1 MANRFPLVLDTSSGN
16 KIAEIAAGDN
26 LDLRQTSIVDVQDI
40 TALGNINAA
49 SVSVNGQ
56 DIKPGVFTDLT
67 DAPNSYTGN
76 ENFIIRVNSA
86 GTGLEFFQLGG
97 DAQPLSV
104 TELAISGDI
113 QPTVAPGGD
122 IGSTTQGFNA
132 IFANYFQGSIKG
144 NNGST
149 VFDAATNQIP
159 YSVIVGGPTAMS
171 DLTND
176 LGFVTN
182 AQLNDGTVTVEI
194 KNTGDL
200 QGSVFGE
207 DSTLLVD
214 HINGRINAARL
225 TRNGAN
231 DGQTI
236 VWNTATELWEP
247 GTAGDITGFASN
259 KTDTLTVQDG
269 YKITFAAAIGNI
281 EGNQINITPAGGYTV
296 DLGNTRMQANA
307 GIQPTNN
314 AEGAIGTA
322 TKKFNEGHF
331 VTLTADTLL
340 GAFQGDLVNDETRS
354 NAIVAGDKT
363 ATNGGYGFHLV
374 NTTGGVTNASLNFNG
389 NDLITANLVNAT
401 GEISGNVYGDDSTIL
416 VDGLNN
422 KIRGDIEFAV
432 TEGYIAGKNINITP
446 AGGYFVKLGNTEVT
460 GTVTPAVDG
469 AGNLGTVSKKFGQG
483 YFSTVNATTIDADNV
498 IADVLTATSFNITG
512 SGVGTFSSGG
522 DLVIDTGNRI
532 ILQGG
537 PAKFPILTT
546 TERDAF
552 PTVDADTIYNST
564 DDRFQF
570 RQNGQ
575 WITLHEGSFNGDV
588 IGNVTGD
595 LIGNI
600 IGADR
605 NGAVA
610 PADVTITAGDE
621 TTASQNGADVTISG
635 GAPGAGGTH
644 GGVNIGNAAGA
655 NQIDGDTTFGNN
667 VIVTGN
673 MTVSGTTT
681 TINTEEVNIADN
693 IIILNSNFTGAG
705 PTESGG
711 IEIERGNEA
720 NKSFVWDETTDK
732 WTLGTETLVAGT
744 VEAAFI
750 GTFDGDMTGTMS
762 GDDSTILVDGVNNKI
777 VGPVETFSLRTTN
790 ATIALGYL
798 AGQTDQENSS
808 VAIGNQAGNNAQTG
822 GAVGIGYKAGNN
834 TQGLGAVALGY
845 QAGQNTQGGNAIAI
859 GELAG
864 QTNQSGHG
872 IALGY
877 ATGQTA
883 QGESA
888 IAIGKLAGYANQAAN
903 SIVLN
908 ATGLE
913 LNNTQ
918 ASSLVIKPVRD
929 AVGTT
934 VVMYDATSGEITHTA
949 TPGTLAANIDQTTV
963 AIGATTATAVNI
975 GNAGST
981 TTLSGPLSV
990 GSTMSFTGTPQG
1002 TIENSE
1008 QTTTIRLFDT
1018 TYTGATSGA
1027 QMILQTPLVTVSNNF
1042 QVDGTTQF
1050 TNQVTSP
1057 NGFKGSVYSDAGALV
1072 IDGATGTLAGDG
1084 VTGAGTTTFTI
1095 TTPDTSDATVPEAIQ
1110 LEPGDA
1116 NATGQA
1122 GGNIALLA
1130 GASNDD
1136 AGGTVILRA
1145 GASTSGTGGTTY
1157 IDGGDGATDGNVA
1170 IGTGHL
1176 TSATAEIIIG
1186 ASGATD
1192 TTVDGNRLRVRTTNI
1207 PTTSKGASGDRI
1219 GEVAFDGA
1227 AIYFCVADYTN
1238 GSPDIWRKQ
1247 AWGNGAAW
1255 S

>member
-16 KIAEIAAGDN
+16 KIAELAAGDN

-104 TELAISGDI
+104 TDLAISGDI

-122 IGSTTQGFNA
+122 IGSTSQGFNA

-281 EGNQINITPAGGYTV
+281 EGSQINITPAVGYTV

-322 TKKFNEGHF
+322 SKKFNEGHF

-363 ATNGGYGFHLV
+363 AANGGYGFHLV

-446 AGGYFVKLGNTEVT
+446 VGGYFVKLGNTEVT

-469 AGNLGTVSKKFGQG
+469 AGNLGTVAKKFGQG

-552 PTVDADTIYNST
+552 PTIDADTIYNST

-575 WITLHEGSFNGDV
+575 WITLHEGSFNGNV

-595 LIGNI
+595 LTGNI

-621 TTASQNGADVTISG
+621 TTASQNGASVTISG
-635 GAPGAGGTH
+635 GSPGAGGTH
-644 GGVNIGNAAGA
+644 GGVNIGNTAGA
-655 NQIDGDTTFGNN
+655 NQIDGDTTFGND

-673 MTVSGTTT
+673 MTVNGTTT
-681 TINTEEVNIADN
+681 TVNTEEVNIADN
-693 IIILNSNFTGAG
+693 IILLNSNFTGAG

-711 IEIERGNEA
+711 IEIERGDEA
-720 NKSFVWDETTDK
+720 NKSFVWDETADK
-732 WTLGTETLVAGT
+732 WTLGTETLVAATFEGAHVGT
-744 VEAAFI
+744 L
-750 GTFDGDMTGTMS
+750 DGDVEGS
-762 GDDSTILVDGVNNKI
+762 VFGDDSTVLVDGANNKI
-777 VGPVETFSLRTTN
+777 VGDIETSSLRTSETK
-790 ATIALGYL
+790 IALGIF
-798 AGQTDQENSS
+798 AGVTTQGIEAIAIGKEAGKNTQGDDAVAVGSEAGEIVQGASS
-808 VAIGNQAGNNAQTG
+808 VAIGKKAGHTRQSDSATALGANAGQLYQG
-822 GAVGIGYKAGNN
+822 ADAVAVGKTAGYDNQGDNAVAVGYGAGSF
-834 TQGLGAVALGY
+834 TQGEDAVAVGNAAGYTGQGADAVALG
-845 QAGQNTQGGNAIAI
+845 
-859 GELAG
+859 
-864 QTNQSGHG
+864 TN
-872 IALGY
+872 
-877 ATGQTA
+877 
-883 QGESA
+883 
-888 IAIGKLAGYANQAAN
+888 AGYTDQAAN
-903 SIVLN
+903 SIVIN
-908 ATGLE
+908 ATGNI
-913 LNNTQ
+913 LNNIVEDTF
-918 ASSLVIKPVRD
+918 VVKPVRND
-929 AVGTT
+929 TGTT
-934 VVMYDATSGEITHTA
+934 Y
-949 TPGTLAANIDQTTV
+949 LQY
-963 AIGATTATAVNI
+963 
-975 GNAGST
+975 NAGSGEVT
-981 TTLSGPLSV
+981 YSDTLSGTLNI

-1008 QTTTIRLFDT
+1008 QTTTIRLFDS

-1027 QMILQTPLVTVSNNF
+1027 QMILQTPLVTVSNNL

-1057 NGFKGSVYSDAGALV
+1057 NGFKGSVYSDANVLV
-1072 IDGATGTLAGDG
+1072 VDGATGTLSGDG

-1095 TTPDTSDATVPEAIQ
+1095 TTPDTSDASVPEAIH

-1116 NATGQA
+1116 SLTGQA

-1145 GASTSGTGGTTY
+1145 GGSTTGTGGTTY

-1192 TTVDGNRLRVRTTNI
+1192 TTVDGNRFRIRTTNI

>member
-104 TELAISGDI
+104 TDLAISGDI

-259 KTDTLTVQDG
+259 KTDTLTVQNG

-363 ATNGGYGFHLV
+363 AANGGYGFHLV

-537 PAKFPILTT
+537 PAKFPVLTT

-552 PTVDADTIYNST
+552 PTIDADTIYNST

-575 WITLHEGSFNGDV
+575 WITLHEGTFNGDV

-595 LIGNI
+595 LTGNI
-600 IGADR
+600 TGADR

-711 IEIERGNEA
+711 IEIERGDEA
-720 NKSFVWDETTDK
+720 NKSFIWNETTDK

-750 GTFDGDMTGTMS
+750 GTFDGDMSGTMS
-762 GDDSTILVDGVNNKI
+762 GDDSTILVDGNNNKI
-777 VGPVETFSLRTTN
+777 VGDIDTASLRTSEDK
-790 ATIALGYL
+790 IALGEG
-798 AGQTDQENSS
+798 AGASNQAYGG
-808 VAIGNQAGNNAQTG
+808 VAIGNLTGTVDQGSQAV
-822 GAVGIGYKAGNN
+822 AVGVSAGRER
-834 TQGLGAVALGY
+834 QGSQATALGRY
-845 QAGQNTQGGNAIAI
+845 AGQNDQGISAVAIGNRAGRETQGADAIAI
-859 GELAG
+859 GQLAG
-864 QTNQSGHG
+864 ET
-872 IALGY
+872 
-877 ATGQTA
+877 
-883 QGESA
+883 
-888 IAIGKLAGYANQAAN
+888 NQAAN

-908 ATGLE
+908 ATGSAVE
-913 LNNTQ
+913 NTT
-918 ASSLVIKPVRD
+918 ASSLVIKPIRD

-934 VVMYDATSGEITHTA
+934 VVMYDATSGEVTHTA
-949 TPGTLAANIDQTTV
+949 TPGTLAADLDQATV

-981 TTLSGPLSV
+981 TTLSGPLSI

-1018 TYTGATSGA
+1018 TYTGATNGA

-1057 NGFKGSVYSDAGALV
+1057 NGFKGSVYSDAGTLV

-1116 NATGQA
+1116 SATGQA

-1219 GEVAFDGA
+1219 GEVAFDGT

>member
-104 TELAISGDI
+104 TDLAISGDI

-259 KTDTLTVQDG
+259 KTDTLTVQNG

-363 ATNGGYGFHLV
+363 AANGGYGFHLV

-537 PAKFPILTT
+537 PAKFPVLTT

-552 PTVDADTIYNST
+552 PTIDADTIYNST

-575 WITLHEGSFNGDV
+575 WITLHEGTFNGDV

-595 LIGNI
+595 LTGNI
-600 IGADR
+600 TGADR

-711 IEIERGNEA
+711 IEIERGDEA
-720 NKSFVWDETTDK
+720 NKSFIWNETTDK

-750 GTFDGDMTGTMS
+750 GTFDGDMSGTMS
-762 GDDSTILVDGVNNKI
+762 GDDSTILVDGNNNKI
-777 VGPVETFSLRTTN
+777 VGDIDTASLRTSEDK
-790 ATIALGYL
+790 IALGEG
-798 AGQTDQENSS
+798 AGASNQAYGG
-808 VAIGNQAGNNAQTG
+808 VAIGNLTGTVDQGSQAV
-822 GAVGIGYKAGNN
+822 AVGVSAGRER
-834 TQGLGAVALGY
+834 QGSQATALGRY
-845 QAGQNTQGGNAIAI
+845 AGQNDQGISAVAIGNRAGRETQGADAIAI
-859 GELAG
+859 GQLAG
-864 QTNQSGHG
+864 ET
-872 IALGY
+872 
-877 ATGQTA
+877 
-883 QGESA
+883 
-888 IAIGKLAGYANQAAN
+888 NQAAN

-908 ATGLE
+908 ATGSAVE
-913 LNNTQ
+913 NTT

-934 VVMYDATSGEITHTA
+934 VVMYDATSGEVTHTA
-949 TPGTLAANIDQTTV
+949 TPGTLAADLDQATV

-981 TTLSGPLSV
+981 TTLSGPLSI

-1018 TYTGATSGA
+1018 TYTGATNGA

-1057 NGFKGSVYSDAGALV
+1057 NGFKGSVYSDAGTLV

-1116 NATGQA
+1116 SATGQA

-1219 GEVAFDGA
+1219 GEVAFDGT

>member
-104 TELAISGDI
+104 TDLAISGDI

-259 KTDTLTVQDG
+259 KTDTLTVQNG

-363 ATNGGYGFHLV
+363 AANGGYGFHLV

-537 PAKFPILTT
+537 PAKFPVLTT

-552 PTVDADTIYNST
+552 PTIDADTIYNST

-575 WITLHEGSFNGDV
+575 WITLHEGTFNGDV

-595 LIGNI
+595 LTGNI
-600 IGADR
+600 TGADR

-711 IEIERGNEA
+711 IEIERGDEA
-720 NKSFVWDETTDK
+720 NKSFVWNETTDK

-750 GTFDGDMTGTMS
+750 GTFDGDMSGTMS
-762 GDDSTILVDGVNNKI
+762 GDDSTILVDGNNNKI
-777 VGPVETFSLRTTN
+777 VGDIDTASLRTSEDK
-790 ATIALGYL
+790 IALGEG
-798 AGQTDQENSS
+798 AGASNQAYGG
-808 VAIGNQAGNNAQTG
+808 VAIGNLTGTVDQGSQAV
-822 GAVGIGYKAGNN
+822 AVGVSAGRER
-834 TQGLGAVALGY
+834 QGSQATALGRY
-845 QAGQNTQGGNAIAI
+845 AGQNDQGISAVAIGNRAGRETQGADAIAI
-859 GELAG
+859 GQLAG
-864 QTNQSGHG
+864 ET
-872 IALGY
+872 
-877 ATGQTA
+877 
-883 QGESA
+883 
-888 IAIGKLAGYANQAAN
+888 NQAAN

-908 ATGLE
+908 ATGSAVE
-913 LNNTQ
+913 NTT

-934 VVMYDATSGEITHTA
+934 VVMYDATSGEVTHTA
-949 TPGTLAANIDQTTV
+949 TPGTLAADLDQATV

-981 TTLSGPLSV
+981 TTLSGPLSI

-1018 TYTGATSGA
+1018 TYTGATNGA

-1057 NGFKGSVYSDAGALV
+1057 NGFKGSVYSDAGTLV

-1116 NATGQA
+1116 SATGQA

-1186 ASGATD
+1186 TSGATD

-1219 GEVAFDGA
+1219 GEVAFDGT